1 VGRTVSIKLMADVA
15 NFTRN
20 IGGTAVGAVKTLSG
34 ELDKAAKAGKLD
46 AVSDRAMHA
55 GLALTGMAAYAI
67 KSAADFDK
75 AMSAVSAATHAP
87 AAQIDALRAAAIQA
101 GKDTQYSATEAADGI
116 TELSKAGVSTADI
129 LGGGLKGALALAA
142 AGQLS
147 VGEAA
152 ETAASA
158 VTQFR
163 LSGEQV
169 PHVADLLAA
178 GAGKAQGSVHDMG
191 YALNQSGLVAA
202 QFGLSIEDTTGVLA
216 EFASAGPDRL
226 GRGHV
231 AQDDAAGAGQPV
243 EVDPRPDGRARHLVL
258 RRAGQV
264 RRPVRRGP
272 DPADPAEGPHRRAA
286 QPSAHP
292 DLRQRRDPLGRV
304 LYTDGAA
311 GVEQWKT
318 KVNDSGYA
326 TSTAAKLTDNLA
338 GDLERLKGSVE
349 TLAIEAGG
357 GANGGLRILVKSL
370 EAIVD
375 QLSQLPSGVGAAI
388 TVVGALSGAALL
400 AAAGWVKMRRSTA
413 EMLVELRNVG
423 PAGEKAATG
432 IEKTTKWAGRAAAA
446 FAIMEAGSA
455 AVNAAFGEDLNPQV
469 DALSRSLAQWA
480 ASGQKSGE
488 AARLL
493 GDDFSD
499 LKYDLGTLDSGF
511 WAKLGNG
518 TAGFI
523 ESISGMGGVMDQSLQ
538 HAKERLGAIDQALTQ
553 LVQNGQAQQAAQV
566 FSTLAEQAKKSGVSV
581 DELKKGLPGYASS
594 LESTGT
600 AAKGASGKL
609 GDLNSALDMGAGQQ
623 DKYKTAAA
631 AAAGAARGERDALGA
646 LFSQLKAET
655 DPVFALID
663 AQHRMADS
671 QKAATKAVRDHGKGS
686 AEAKSAQ
693 LDLAKAAI
701 ELQGATGNLTANFN
715 GKLTPAL
722 RTTLKAAGLT
732 EGQIKGVEKQLD
744 EAKKAADK
752 YTGKYEA
759 KVSAPGAT
767 AAKKDIDKAYDS
779 AHGFAGPYRADLSAP
794 NAKSVKKDIDKAYDA
809 AHGFAGP
816 YKANLSVSNSTKV
829 ESELR
834 RLSAMQQALK
844 SANTLSLHGH
854 ADGGWTGPGS
864 KYEPAGIVHA
874 DEFVIRK
881 ESRQRIEQTRPGLLD
896 AMNRTG
902 EIPPGY
908 ADGGMVWPYR
918 VNVSK
923 TKIPQLDLP
932 SSGGAT
938 DDWIVRTVMSHFP
951 ALHYISKYRQGAR
964 TLTGNVSYHA
974 RHRAVDWPAN
984 YELARWWHDTYGART
999 KELITPWNELNIHNG
1014 RSHQYTGAVWQQ
1026 HNFAGGN
1033 AHDHIAMANGGVI
1046 EEPVFGVGLRSGD
1059 TYSFGERGKETVT
1072 PGVAAAA
1079 GGNTTIIN
1087 LSPRIAAGA
1096 NMREAGR
1103 QIAEQLQP
1111 YLAAGGSI
1119 VVRGQTLLGAR

>member
-191 YALNQSGLVAA
+191 AALNQSGLVAA
-202 QFGLSIEDTTGVLA
+202 QFGLSVEDTTGVLA
-216 EFASAGPDRL
+216 EFASAGLTGSDAGTSLKTMLLALANPSKSTRDLMADL
-226 GRGHV
+226 GISFYDAQGKFVGLSGV
-231 AQDDAAGAGQPV
+231 AQILQTRLKDLTVEQRNQALGQIFGNDAI
-243 EVDPRPDGRARHLVL
+243 R
-258 RRAGQV
+258 
-264 RRPVRRGP
+264 
-272 DPADPAEGPHRRAA
+272 
-286 QPSAHP
+286 SAS
-292 DLRQRRDPLGRV
+292 V

-318 KVNDSGYA
+318 KVNDAGYA